1 MGMVAVNADKTKVVD
16 VDSVEAAFM
25 VNEEDLEKFLVKPP
39 EAKRKAEADAPVA
52 APVAAKGKSK

>member
-25 VNEEDLEKFLVKPP
+25 VNEEDLEKFLAKPP
-39 EAKRKAEADAPVA
+39 ETEAEADAPVA

>member
-39 EAKRKAEADAPVA
+39 ETGGHRDAPVA